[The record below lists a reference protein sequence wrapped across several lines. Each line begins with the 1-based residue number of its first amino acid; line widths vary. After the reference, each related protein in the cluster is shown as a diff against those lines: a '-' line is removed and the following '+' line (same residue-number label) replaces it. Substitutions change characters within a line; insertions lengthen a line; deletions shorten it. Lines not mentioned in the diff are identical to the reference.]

1 MCEVVAASMLE
12 LRSLIKD
19 TASAGT
25 FGVATTIPGIV
36 DEGWFCLFCL
46 YFHFHLGVYGFAT
59 RSKSC

>member
-1 MCEVVAASMLE
+1 MLE

-25 FGVATTIPGIV
+25 FGVATSIPGIV